1 MALLL
6 LFAFVAGLLTILA
19 PCTLPVVPLVVGAG
33 TGGGARRPLGIVIG
47 LALTFTIATIV
58 LASALAAIG
67 VSTAGLRVLAV
78 IALGVVGLSLAWP
91 AFGQRLEGLLSPLAG
106 IGLRFGAGQASAAA
120 DRPSGFRSGLALGAA
135 IGLVWA
141 PCVGPL
147 MAGVIAVA
155 ATRGPSV
162 ETVAIALAYSAGAAI
177 PLLAIGRWG
186 RGLIAR
192 FGPAVRGDGLRRGFG
207 ALTLAAAVAIGLGLD
222 TPIQNAITA
231 VLPAGWSA
239 ALYSVEQQPAVQQ
252 EIAALNDGP
261 ANGTA
266 LGPTAGNTTSPGNA
280 TGPGGATSTSRPADP
295 NEAAAGLPAPIA
307 ADLPATV
314 ALGDYGPAPELAGIT
329 TWLNSDPLSLAGLRG
344 RVVLVHFWTFGCF
357 NCRNVQ
363 PFVKG
368 WYDRYAPAGLEVLSV
383 HTPELSFEKDI
394 ANVRK
399 AVVDQGVRY
408 PVAFDPDYRTWN
420 AYGNSYWPA
429 SYFVDRAGRIRF
441 VHFGEGAYPDQE
453 RVIRELLAEPAPT
466 ASR

>member
-1 MALLL
+1 M
-6 LFAFVAGLLTILA
+6 LA
-19 PCTLPVVPLVVGAG
+19 S
-33 TGGGARRPLGIVIG
+33 
-47 LALTFTIATIV
+47 V
-58 LASALAAIG
+58 LATFG
-67 VSTAGLRVLAV
+67 VSTSGLRILAV
-78 IALGVVGLSLAWP
+78 VALGLVGLTLAWP
-91 AFGQRLEGLLSPLAG
+91 AFGGRMERLLSPLAG
-106 IGLRFGAGQASAAA
+106 IGLRFGAGQASAAG
-120 DRPSGFRSGLALGAA
+120 DRPGGFRSGLALGAA

-162 ETVAIALAYSAGAAI
+162 ETVAVALAYSAGAAI

-192 FGPAVRGDGLRRGFG
+192 FGSTVRGDGLRRGFG
-207 ALTLAAAVAIGLGLD
+207 TLTLAAAIAIGLGLD
-222 TPIQNAITA
+222 TPIQTAITA
-231 VLPAGWSA
+231 ALPAGWSA

-252 EIAALNDGP
+252 EISALNNEP
-261 ANGTA
+261 AANSSSG
-266 LGPTAGNTTSPGNA
+266 TSPGN
-280 TGPGGATSTSRPADP
+280 GSGGASTNPSTNPT
-295 NEAAAGLPAPIA
+295 EAAAGLPAPIA
-307 ADLPATV
+307 PDLPAAV
-314 ALGDYGPAPELAGIT
+314 ALGDYGPAPEVAGIT
-329 TWLNSDPLSLAGLRG
+329 TWLNSDALSLAGLRG
-344 RVVLVHFWTFGCF
+344 KVVLVHFWTFGCF

-363 PFVKG
+363 PYVKG
-368 WYDRYAPAGLEVLSV
+368 WFDRYAPAGLEVLSV

-408 PVAFDPDYRTWN
+408 PVAFDPDYRTWK
-420 AYGNSYWPA
+420 AYNNRYWPA

-441 VHFGEGAYPDQE
+441 VHFGEGAYADQE